1 MDFYLEALDRRERNK
16 NENPSVGII
25 LCAGKNDEVV
35 EYALSRT
42 LSPTMVAEYNLQLI
56 DKKLLTNKLREY
68 INLSKN
74 ADN

>member
-1 MDFYLEALDRRERNK
+1 MCRE
-16 NENPSVGII
+16 
-25 LCAGKNDEVV
+25 NDEVV